1 MAAASSSS
9 SSSSVRSSSPST
21 ASAAAGHTNGSN
33 STSGRSERQTTSS
46 AQVPPAHSTRQT
58 TSSSQANS
66 HRSRPSSSSSRR
78 SVTPNSRTPH
88 SNPEYQQE
96 AGRVRVAV
104 RLRPRNL
111 EDRISDSDF
120 ADSVELQPELKRL
133 KLRKNNWSSES
144 YRFDEVFTESASQ
157 NRVYQVV
164 AKPVVESVLS
174 GYNGT
179 VMAYGQTGTGKTY
192 TVGSLGRDD
201 ASERGIMVRALEDIL
216 STTSAASDSVEVSYL
231 QLYMESIQDLL
242 APEKINIP
250 IHEDPKTGEVSLPG
264 ASVVRIKDLD
274 HFLQLLQIGEANRHA
289 ANTKLNTESSRS
301 HAILMVFVRRSVQ
314 ENGTD
319 EIASQEKASRADLSV
334 RHGAPIVRKSKLLI
348 VDLAGSERIDK
359 SGSEGHLLE
368 EAKFINLSLTSL
380 GKCINALAEN
390 SPHIPIRDSKLT
402 RLLRDSFGGSAR
414 TSLIVTIGPS
424 ARHYAETT
432 STIMF
437 GQRAMRIVNMV
448 KLKEEFDY
456 ESLCRKLE
464 NQVDHLTAQLERQQK
479 LLDSNKL
486 ELERQLKECQ
496 DSFAE
501 AKNNLSTKSQLL
513 EKENARLELDLKDLL
528 DELNC
533 QKEHSDLMHDKVA
546 QLKASLERGEFLE
559 KENTRL
565 ELDLKDLSDKLN
577 HEKEHSNLMHDKVA
591 KLEASLEHG
600 KQHQLES
607 SMYQKIL
614 ADTTQM
620 YEEKIAKLI
629 KELDDE
635 RARAESTEKQLDET
649 TKLLT
654 DGQKAIQ
661 QHQLESSMY
670 QKILADTTQ
679 MYEEKI
685 AKLIKELDDERARA
699 ESTEKQLDE
708 TTKLLTDGQK
718 AIQQHQMEN
727 SAYQSALADTTQM
740 YEKKIAELMDQL
752 ENEHARFEDLEE
764 QLDVEKKRRN
774 RQNSVQGKK
783 EIDELRV
790 QLEEMNQL
798 HEQTLNKYW
807 SLKSECTDL
816 SEEKAR
822 LKEELRDAKQRLL
835 IEEKQR
841 KSVENELIKLK
852 KAAPEKKDEFED
864 KKSYMKENIHKGSSA
879 FGNPM
884 GLHNSNPSRDS
895 ISGQRATIAKICEEV
910 GLQKILQLLT
920 SEDIDVQT
928 HAVKVVANLAAEDTN
943 QAKIVEEGGL
953 DALLALLRSSQN
965 TTILRVASGAIAN
978 LAMNEVNQGLIMSRG
993 GAQLLAETARNTNDP
1008 QTLRMVAGALANLCG
1023 NEGLHTM
1030 LKEDGGIKA
1039 LLGMARLGSSEVIAQ
1054 VARGLANFAKCE
1066 SRGTIQGHRKG
1077 RSLLMD
1083 DGALTWLIINSNT
1096 TSTSIQRHI
1105 ELALCHLAQNEDN
1118 ARDFI
1123 SSGGLQEII
1132 RISAESSRDDI
1143 RNLAKK
1149 ALRVNPKFYNQMHGE

>member
-9 SSSSVRSSSPST
+9 SSSSVRSSSSST
-21 ASAAAGHTNGSN
+21 ASAAAGHTNGSG

-46 AQVPPAHSTRQT
+46 AQVPPTHSTRQT

-120 ADSVELQPELKRL
+120 ADGVELQPELKRL

-144 YRFDEVFTESASQ
+144 YRFDEVFTETASQ

-192 TVGSLGRDD
+192 TLGSLGRDD

-216 STTSAASDSVEVSYL
+216 STSSDSVEVSYL

-319 EIASQEKASRADLSV
+319 EIASQEKASIADLSV

-464 NQVDHLTAQLERQQK
+464 NQVDHLTAQFERQQK

-486 ELERQLKECQ
+486 ELEGQLKECQ

-501 AKNNLSTKSQLL
+501 AKTNLSTRSQLL

-528 DELNC
+528 DELNR
-533 QKEHSDLMHDKVA
+533 QKEQSDLMHDKVA
-546 QLKASLERGEFLE
+546 QL
-559 KENTRL
+559 
-565 ELDLKDLSDKLN
+565 
-577 HEKEHSNLMHDKVA
+577 
-591 KLEASLEHG
+591 EASLEHRE
-600 KQHQLES
+600 LES

-635 RARAESTEKQLDET
+635 RARAESIEKQLDET
-649 TKLLT
+649 MKLLT

-661 QHQLESSMY
+661 QHQ
-670 QKILADTTQ
+670 
-679 MYEEKI
+679 
-685 AKLIKELDDERARA
+685 
-699 ESTEKQLDE
+699 
-708 TTKLLTDGQK
+708 TK
-718 AIQQHQMEN
+718 N

-764 QLDVEKKRRN
+764 QLDVEKKQCN
-774 RQNSVQGKK
+774 RQNSMQGKK

-807 SLKSECTDL
+807 SLKSEYTDL

-822 LKEELRDAKQRLL
+822 LKEELQDAKQRLL

-852 KAAPEKKDEFED
+852 KAALEKEDEFED

-928 HAVKVVANLAAEDTN
+928 HAVKVVANLAAEDAN

-993 GAQLLAETARNTNDP
+993 GAQLLAETASNTNDP

-1023 NEGLHTM
+1023 NERIHTM

-1039 LLGMARLGSSEVIAQ
+1039 LLGMAKSGSSEVIAQ

-1083 DGALTWLIINSNT
+1083 DGVLTWLIINSNT
-1096 TSTSIQRHI
+1096 MSTSTQRHI

-1118 ARDFI
+1118 ARDFM